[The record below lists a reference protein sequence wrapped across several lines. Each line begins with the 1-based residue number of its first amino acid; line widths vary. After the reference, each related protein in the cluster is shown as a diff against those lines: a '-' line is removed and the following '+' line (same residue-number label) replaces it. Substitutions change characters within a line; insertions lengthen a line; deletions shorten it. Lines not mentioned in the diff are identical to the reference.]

1 MFSLFFLR
9 RFSVLYFLYV
19 FFQPKMVAREEVAGL
34 VLEWLRRENL
44 LDTAATL
51 SREAATL
58 LDRLTKPEV
67 CLSIST
73 PSISLRLYFYIS

>member
-1 MFSLFFLR
+1 
-9 RFSVLYFLYV
+9 
-19 FFQPKMVAREEVAGL
+19 MVAREEVAGL

-44 LDTAATL
+44 LDTAAAL

-67 CLSIST
+67 PSARLSCD
-73 PSISLRLYFYIS
+73 